1 MTGYIGF
8 AVFIFLSVASLVI
21 IPRISRSGEML
32 VIGNTQL
39 PMPAFT
45 GVVSAMANICI
56 ILMVVFYGKAGF
68 IAALVLLLGQ
78 VPIRARNLIVT
89 RQMGSLPGVFSTL
102 LMVIVIIVI
111 RSRDRKI
118 VQFQQDKA
126 EHLTKQKEQ
135 SERLFEQ
142 TALALVT
149 AIDAKDEYS
158 HGHSMRVAEYARRIA
173 EEMGK
178 TRRNT
183 RRSIMP
189 VCCMTSAKSA
199 SPTHYHQERQTD
211 TGRIAAV

>member
-32 VIGNTQL
+32 TIGNTQL
-39 PMPAFT
+39 PMSAFA

-102 LMVIVIIVI
+102 LTVIVIIVI

-149 AIDAKDEYS
+149 AIDAKNEYS
-158 HGHSMRVAEYARRIA
+158 HGPFHAGGEICQA
-173 EEMGK
+173 
-178 TRRNT
+178 
-183 RRSIMP
+183 
-189 VCCMTSAKSA
+189 
-199 SPTHYHQERQTD
+199 D
-211 TGRIAAV
+211 

>member
-32 VIGNTQL
+32 TIGNTQL
-39 PMPAFT
+39 PMPAFA

-89 RQMGSLPGVFSTL
+89 RQMDSLPGVFSTL
-102 LMVIVIIVI
+102 LTVIVIIVI

-149 AIDAKDEYS
+149 AIDAN
-158 HGHSMRVAEYARRIA
+158 ARRID
-173 EEMGK
+173 EEMRK